1 MVDAQYTSK
10 LHHRAVVSF
19 CCSATNANCFL
30 LEQIKIIETPFM
42 VNCFESTGPR
52 AKTDISYTHIA
63 NIDSF
68 DPIGIYS

>member
-1 MVDAQYTSK
+1 MPSTHRTSTIGPWLASVAQPQMP
-10 LHHRAVVSF
+10 
-19 CCSATNANCFL
+19 NCFL

-52 AKTDISYTHIA
+52 AKADISYTHIA